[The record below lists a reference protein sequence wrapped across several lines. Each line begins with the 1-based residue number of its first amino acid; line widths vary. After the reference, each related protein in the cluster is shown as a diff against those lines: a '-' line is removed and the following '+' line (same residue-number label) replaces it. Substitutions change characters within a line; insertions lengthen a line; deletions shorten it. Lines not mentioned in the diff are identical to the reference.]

1 MKVLAIEGNSEEVNK
16 VNQELM
22 PLIEKLKVKE

>member
-1 MKVLAIEGNSEEVNK
+1 MKVLAIEANSEEVNK

-22 PLIEKLKVKE
+22 PLIEKLKIKE

>member
-22 PLIEKLKVKE
+22 PLIEKLKIKE

>member
-16 VNQELM
+16 INQDLM